1 MLMSTDEFFSTRWD
15 ALFQRIKKRIQQNP
29 ISEEEIELEVDRA
42 SEEYINLSDRNSL
55 EIY

>member
-1 MLMSTDEFFSTRWD
+1 MSTDEFFSTRWD